1 MQIKIIQDSASRFL
15 KENATTLLTAGGVVG
30 TVATAVLAG
39 RAGFKAARI
48 IQNETD
54 EINAAA
60 GTRVKVEQLEVKGQI
75 KLVWPQFIPPV
86 AAGTA
91 TIAAIIMA
99 NRMSAKEAAVLA
111 AAYGISKKELEEYKA
126 KIAEKL
132 SPTKAAQVKEEIAQD
147 RVKENPPASTI
158 IVMGDEVLCY
168 DKSTDR
174 YFKSTMEKIRRAELA
189 TNTEINRYGFAKA
202 RFFYDELEMEP
213 TTWTSNT
220 GWNRSI
226 EVEISHALTND
237 GRPCITIGF
246 DHFPD
251 PNYQMDYS

>member
-1 MQIKIIQDSASRFL
+1 MLQDSASRFL
-15 KENATTLLTAGGVVG
+15 KENSTTVLTAAGVVG

-54 EINAAA
+54 EINASA
-60 GTRVKVEQLEVKGQI
+60 GSNIKVEQLELKGQI

-86 AAGTA
+86 ATGTA

-99 NRMSAKEAAVLA
+99 NRLSAKEAAVLA
-111 AAYGISKKELEEYKA
+111 AAYGVSKKELEEYKA

-132 SPTKAAQVKEEIAQD
+132 SPTKAGQVKDEIAQD
-147 RVKENPPASTI
+147 RVNEHEPPNTI
-158 IVMGDEVLCY
+158 IVMADEVLCY
-168 DKSTDR
+168 DKATDR
-174 YFKSTMEKIRRAELA
+174 YFKSTMEKIRKAELSV
-189 TNTEINRYGFAKA
+189 NTEIQRYGFAKA
-202 RFFYDELEMEP
+202 KHFYDELEMEP

-220 GWNRSI
+220 GWKRPI
-226 EVEISHALTND
+226 EVEISHALTKD
-237 GRPCITIGF
+237 DRPCITITF

-251 PNYQMDYS
+251 PNYEMDYS